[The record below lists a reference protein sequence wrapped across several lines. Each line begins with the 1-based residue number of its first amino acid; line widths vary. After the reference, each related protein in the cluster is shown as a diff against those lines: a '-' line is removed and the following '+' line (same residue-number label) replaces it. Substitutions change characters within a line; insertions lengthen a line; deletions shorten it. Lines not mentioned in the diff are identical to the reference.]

1 MTTEIQFFLLISFLL
16 CSLSAFFSFQ
26 PRETPTT
33 VHFHNDTARE
43 ERLISAKSC
52 FCWQPHTQPWQPLL
66 DGFVTITS
74 VLIAQKEMP
83 IGGFASQAA
92 DSDLLLLLFVSIKV
106 IHLLYVSI
114 LQKHF
119 IFLKSQPRLL
129 LAGYVLWDNLALN
142 VGVNITF
149 LSVKPKQNA
158 HLCI

>member
-1 MTTEIQFFLLISFLL
+1 
-16 CSLSAFFSFQ
+16 
-26 PRETPTT
+26 
-33 VHFHNDTARE
+33 
-43 ERLISAKSC
+43 
-52 FCWQPHTQPWQPLL
+52 
-66 DGFVTITS
+66 
-74 VLIAQKEMP
+74 MP

-158 HLCI
+158 RLCI